1 MFIRT
6 MNMPNTRLLSAIF
19 LLLCSQ
25 LNFAQTGQVLFPG
38 LSGAVLLDSVVAHY
52 KTDTTL
58 SYGMARDTLY
68 AKVLAIDDDTLRCIY
83 SEHALYL
90 DPTQDPTQYVYL
102 SGTANG
108 MNAEHA
114 YPQSK
119 GASVGI
125 ARSDMHHLFPT
136 RIAVNETRGS
146 FPFADIP
153 DNQTEKWF
161 FKTTTLTSVPTS
173 QKDRY
178 SEFKTGFFEPR
189 EASKGDIARAVFY
202 FYTMYR
208 TQADSMDPVFFQQQR
223 ATLCQ
228 WHQQD
233 PADEAEVIKTWR
245 IAPYQDNKPNPFVL
259 DCSLVHRC
267 YCPEL
272 PTDCLSSSS
281 EISPATRPFQVFPQ
295 PFKDQITIRAQLP
308 FFGKLT
314 GTLATVDGKTL
325 RQWESALSD
334 TNVEHHLESLH
345 HLPPGAYSLSLR
357 LSAPGEQTLEQSI
370 LLLKMPE

>member
-1 MFIRT
+1 
-6 MNMPNTRLLSAIF
+6 MPNTRLLPILA
-19 LLLCSQ
+19 LLVYSHLTI
-25 LNFAQTGQVLFPG
+25 AQTGQVLFPG
-38 LSGAVLLDSVVAHY
+38 LSGSVLLDSVVYHY

-58 SYGMARDTLY
+58 TYGMARDTLY

-102 SGTANG
+102 SGTPNG

-146 FPFADIP
+146 FPFAEIP

-161 FKTTTLTSVPTS
+161 FKTTTLSSIPSTE
-173 QKDRY
+173 KDRY

-202 FYTMYR
+202 FYTMYK

-233 PADEAEVIKTWR
+233 PADEAEIIKTWR
-245 IAPYQDNKPNPFVL
+245 IAPYQDNKPNPFIL
-259 DCSLVHRC
+259 DCSLVNRC

-272 PTDCLSSSS
+272 PSDCTSSSQ
-281 EISPATRPFQVFPQ
+281 EVPLEKLQIQVFPQ
-295 PFKDQITIRAQLP
+295 PFKDQLTLQVPLPYPGKINGFIRSV
-308 FFGKLT
+308 T
-314 GTLATVDGKTL
+314 GTTL
-325 RQWESALSD
+325 REFNINTSNTNLVYTLEHLDTLS
-334 TNVEHHLESLH
+334 
-345 HLPPGAYSLSLR
+345 PGTYLLQVR
-357 LSAPGEQTLEQSI
+357 LSAPEEQPIEQSTV
-370 LLLKMPE
+370 LVKLPK